1 MVYSTDKI
9 NSDIEICH
17 YFLFCKIKKLL
28 NGSEV
33 YMALNGFVKIRS
45 AQIASATI
53 LGSNIASNTIM
64 DANIA
69 SNAAIAH
76 TKLALDYAEIF
87 SHKKVVDF
95 VQVNGTAVA
104 SGVTKIDVTGSGTGQ
119 IPNSTPSV
127 GSDSTSEGVITSG
140 EKNRVP
146 LRLAGSQDPLVAEW
160 EVSSVTHRSDV
171 YGRMTYDA
179 GSSKYELK
187 FYYLDESGDETAY
200 TTTDAVD
207 IDWQYAKRFNLDS
220 VSEMFAAN
228 EKFVDGVADT
238 SAHLNILQLAKDVYG
253 PSYTLDRDGNANLAR
268 NLVDEILVQTRGVI
282 NTTVRAS
289 AIIDEV
295 ITARGA
301 YASIE
306 SRFIAIENSVTDL
319 TNDLAS
325 TANGSGGATLVGVSA
340 DAGLDGSTVE
350 AVLVSIDSRL
360 DTLENNGGAEVTAT
374 HERDAASTNGLFAV
388 DTFVS
393 LEERLVDIENTT
405 DEKFKTTIDDLA
417 STSANKGAST
427 IGIQDTAG
435 NISATTVEGALAEI
449 ASEVVTA
456 RGAAAN
462 LDARLDN
469 IDTAIADE
477 IQDRTDADDL
487 IKSDLASTSVA
498 KGASLV
504 GINDAGSLI
513 TASTVEGALQ
523 EIVTNLNTEISDRAT
538 AVSDEATARSTADQA
553 IRDDLAATTGG
564 AGKGAGAVGIQ
575 DSGSLITATTV
586 EGALAEIVTNLNQ
599 EIADRQAATGDTLAD
614 LASTAVGEGASLVG
628 INDAGSIFSATTVEG
643 ALQES
648 HQEVVDG
655 RTSSFFGPTG
665 AGSAHASLDARL
677 EAGETR
683 YEAVKSEVE
692 TARSTFA
699 SVDARLDDIET
710 DIDDLETEV
719 TNARGTMGS
728 VDARLDVAIN
738 ENGTLKQGTKIH
750 VHKKYVFTAT
760 GGETTVDLPNGEL
773 FQLGDD
779 TLDVYVNGVLQA
791 EGIHYAE
798 VSTTNS
804 LTHGNRVDFDP
815 ETLAAGDV
823 IIIKWVV
830 NETA

>member
-1 MVYSTDKI
+1 MP
-9 NSDIEICH
+9 
-17 YFLFCKIKKLL
+17 
-28 NGSEV
+28 
-33 YMALNGFVKIRS
+33 LNGFVKIRS
-45 AQIASATI
+45 AQIAAATI
-53 LGSNIASNTIM
+53 TGANIASNTITN
-64 DANIA
+64 DNISA
-69 SNAAIAH
+69 TAAIAH
-76 TKLALDYAEIF
+76 SKLALNYNLIF
-87 SHKKVVDF
+87 QQKKVVDF
-95 VQVNGTAVA
+95 VQVNSTSVA
-104 SGVTKIDVTGSGTGQ
+104 SGVTKIDVTGSSAGQ

-127 GSDSTSEGVITSG
+127 GSDVTDEGVITSG

-146 LRLAGSQDPLVAEW
+146 IRLAGSSDPVVAEW
-160 EVSSVTHRSDV
+160 TVSGTTHRSDV
-171 YGRMTYDA
+171 YGRMTFDA

-187 FYYLDESGDETAY
+187 FYYENESSVETEY
-200 TTTDAVD
+200 TTTESIT

-253 PSYTLDRDGNANLAR
+253 SSYTLDRDGNANLATSI
-268 NLVDEILVQTRGVI
+268 VDEILGQTRGVI
-282 NTTVRAS
+282 NTTVRAKN
-289 AIIDEV
+289 IIDEV
-295 ITARGA
+295 VTARGA
-301 YASIE
+301 YGSIE
-306 SRFIAIENSVTDL
+306 SRFIAVEGSVTTL

-325 TANGSGGATLVGVSA
+325 TAAGDGGAKMIGISS
-340 DAGLDGSTVE
+340 DAGLTGATVE
-350 AVLVSIDSRL
+350 AVLVDVDGRL
-360 DTLENNGGAEVTAT
+360 DALESGGGAEVTAT
-374 HERDAASTNGLFAV
+374 HDRDVASTNGLFAAK
-388 DTFVS
+388 TGANKFAN
-393 LEERLVDIENTT
+393 LEARLVDIENVT
-405 DEKFKTTIDDLA
+405 DSKFKTTIDDLA
-417 STSANKGAST
+417 STSASKGAST

-456 RGAAAN
+456 RGASAN
-462 LDARLDN
+462 LDARLDG

-477 IQDRTDADDL
+477 IQDRQDADTA
-487 IKSDLASTSVA
+487 IVNDLASTSVS

-513 TASTVEGALQ
+513 AASTVEGALQ
-523 EIVTNLNTEISDRAT
+523 EIVTNLNQEIVDRA
-538 AVSDEATARSTADQA
+538 ADVDAEQTARENADQA
-553 IRDDLAATTGG
+553 IRDDLASTSTG
-564 AGKGAGAVGIQ
+564 AGKGAGAIGIN
-575 DSGSLITATTV
+575 DAGSLITATTV
-586 EGALAEIVTNLNQ
+586 EGALQELATSINTNANSAESYTDAL
-599 EIADRQAATGDTLAD
+599 ETA
-614 LASTAVGEGASLVG
+614 LASTSNGEGASLVG
-628 INDAGSIFSATTVEG
+628 INDAGSIFNATTVEA

-648 HQEVVDG
+648 HQEVVNA
-655 RTSSFFGPTG
+655 RTSATFGPTG
-665 AGSAHASLDARL
+665 AGSAYASLDARL
-677 EAGETR
+677 EAGELR
-683 YEAVKSEVE
+683 YEAVRTEVLD
-692 TARSTFA
+692 ARSTFG

-719 TNARGTMGS
+719 HAARGSMGS

-760 GGETTVDLPNGEL
+760 GGEETVDLPNGEL

-815 ETLAAGDV
+815 ESLAAGDV
-823 IIIKWVV
+823 IILKWVV